1 MSYVDG
7 YVIPISKKR
16 IAQYKKMA
24 ALGCKV
30 WMDHGAVD
38 YRECVGD
45 ELASKWGVPFTKL
58 LKTKPSET
66 VAFSWIVF
74 KSKAHRNKVNA
85 AVMKDP
91 RIANSMNM
99 KTMPFDPKKMC
110 YGGFKTLVSK

>member
-7 YVIPISKKR
+7 YLIPIAKKNV
-16 IAQYKKMA
+16 AAYKKMA

-30 WMDHGAVD
+30 WMDHGALD

-45 ELASKWGVPFTKL
+45 ELKAKFGMPFPKL

-66 VAFSWIVF
+66 IAFSWIVF
-74 KSKAHRNKVNA
+74 KSKSHRNKVNA

-91 RIANSMNM
+91 RIAATMNM
-99 KTMPFDPKKMC
+99 KKMPFDPKKMC
-110 YGGFKTLVSK
+110 YGGFKTLVAK